1 MEMEGGLRPV
11 ARRMRLPT
19 VAVMVDVCVALDLT
33 DAARETLKLES
44 ALRVPDDGSKCGCV
58 SKTNRRRNDKSNGG
72 VWMDGMATGEYSTG
86 GNGERVGDPTSGVST
101 GIDSSHLDGG
111 SFGR

>member
-44 ALRVPDDGSKCGCV
+44 ALRVPDDGSRACPREL
-58 SKTNRRRNDKSNGG
+58 TPAIL
-72 VWMDGMATGEYSTG
+72 MADPSE
-86 GNGERVGDPTSGVST
+86 GN
-101 GIDSSHLDGG
+101 
-111 SFGR
+111 